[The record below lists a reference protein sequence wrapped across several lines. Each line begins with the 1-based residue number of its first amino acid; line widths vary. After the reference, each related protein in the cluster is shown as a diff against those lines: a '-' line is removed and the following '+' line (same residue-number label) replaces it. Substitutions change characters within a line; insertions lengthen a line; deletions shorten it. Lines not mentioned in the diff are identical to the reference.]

1 MVPDY
6 MGCGKMFGNGLYF
19 LPSASHFYGE
29 RECKIGCLD
38 TMKYDSSTL
47 FALGCVIVCATRYVN
62 LCQKFLALILK

>member
-6 MGCGKMFGNGLYF
+6 MGYGKMYSNGLYL

-38 TMKYDSSTL
+38 T
-47 FALGCVIVCATRYVN
+47 
-62 LCQKFLALILK
+62 